1 MGDSSFPFTKECQGA
16 DIRIILHRMLENP
29 IRGQRP
35 HDPFFSA
42 PRKILFG
49 PSDPHDLMITSSKN
63 TELTF
68 DRFFGTRSLHARDHA
83 STASETAITVRVPPP
98 FPLLDHTI
106 NNLEN
111 CEGNPL

>member
-1 MGDSSFPFTKECQGA
+1 MYVHKNKFKYLYIFRTLVSYMGCQSGWVSNFRKTQGA

-63 TELTF
+63 TELTS
-68 DRFFGTRSLHARDHA
+68 DRFFGTRRARA
-83 STASETAITVRVPPP
+83 RTTQEVVRTV
-98 FPLLDHTI
+98 D
-106 NNLEN
+106 
-111 CEGNPL
+111 